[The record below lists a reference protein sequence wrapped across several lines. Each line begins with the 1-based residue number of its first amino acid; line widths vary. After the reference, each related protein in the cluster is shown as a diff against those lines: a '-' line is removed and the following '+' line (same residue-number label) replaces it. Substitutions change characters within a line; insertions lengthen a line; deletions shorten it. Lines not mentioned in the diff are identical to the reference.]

1 MPADTLDQILDAL
14 HLARQRATYGAVA
27 GTLGAAPRTLM
38 KSRER
43 DQRHSWVVSRKTGLP
58 TGYEP
63 EQQHPELLL
72 NDRVI
77 ESRDEMASWLQA
89 QPATSTRVGA
99 ALICRGGVR
108 HRGAK
113 E

>member
-1 MPADTLDQILDAL
+1 MPADTLDEILDAL

-43 DQRHSWVVSRKTGLP
+43 DQRHSWVVSRKTGMP

-63 EQQHPELLL
+63 DQLHPELLL
-72 NDRVI
+72 HERVI

-89 QPATSTRVGA
+89 QSGTPAPVEA
-99 ALICRGGVR
+99 A
-108 HRGAK
+108 A
-113 E
+113 

>member
-43 DQRHSWVVSRKTGLP
+43 DQRHSWVVSRKTGMP

-63 EQQHPELLL
+63 DQLHPELLL
-72 NDRVI
+72 NERVI

-89 QPATSTRVGA
+89 RSGTPAPVEA
-99 ALICRGGVR
+99 A
-108 HRGAK
+108 A
-113 E
+113 

>member
-27 GTLGAAPRTLM
+27 GALGAAPRTLM

-43 DQRHSWVVSRKTGLP
+43 DQRHSWVVSHKTGLP

-63 EQQHPELLL
+63 EQLHPELRL

-77 ESRDEMASWLQA
+77 ESRDEMSSWLQA
-89 QPATSTRVGA
+89 QSNSPAAVHASA
-99 ALICRGGVR
+99 
-108 HRGAK
+108 
-113 E
+113 